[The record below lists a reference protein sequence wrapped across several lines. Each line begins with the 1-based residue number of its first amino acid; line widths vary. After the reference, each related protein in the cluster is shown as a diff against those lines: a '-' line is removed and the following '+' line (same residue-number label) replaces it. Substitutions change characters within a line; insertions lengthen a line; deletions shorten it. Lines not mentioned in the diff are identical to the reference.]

1 MPWERMEVE
10 IIDMSN
16 KPNVLNLDTIL
27 GKKDL
32 KVAWQGKEYAL
43 KTPEE
48 LNPEEYMAVM
58 ALGEKFSSYREIK
71 NPAEATQDI
80 LESVNQMMGIVA
92 PELVALG
99 LPFEGQILVLTFWKD
114 QQTDQSKKKR
124 AKPR

>member
-1 MPWERMEVE
+1 
-10 IIDMSN
+10 MSN

>member
-10 IIDMSN
+10 IIMSN

-32 KVAWQGKEYAL
+32 RVAWQGKEYAL

-58 ALGEKFSSYREIK
+58 ALGEKFSSYKEIK

-99 LPFEGQILVLTFWKD
+99 LPFEGQILVLAFWKD
-114 QQTDQSKKKR
+114 QQTDPSKKKR